1 MEELIVSVEFTKER
15 EFKAKI
21 EFKNGQTSTLKS
33 KSLEELLGLVV
44 DELQEYFDTNL

>member
-1 MEELIVSVEFTKER
+1 MEEVIAAVEITKER

-21 EFKNGQTSTLKS
+21 EFNNGQISTLKS
-33 KSLEELLGLVV
+33 KSLEELLSLVV